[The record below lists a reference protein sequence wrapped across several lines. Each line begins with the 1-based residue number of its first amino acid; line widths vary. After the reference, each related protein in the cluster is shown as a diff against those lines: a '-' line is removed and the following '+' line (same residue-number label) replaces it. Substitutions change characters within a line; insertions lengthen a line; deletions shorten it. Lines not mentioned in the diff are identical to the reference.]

1 MIATLLFEGLAG
13 VGSKGMPPPDS
24 PVHKSA
30 QLHSENENS
39 RGQQEHMVWEPVSTE
54 ASVALDSDPPRE
66 SL

>member
-1 MIATLLFEGLAG
+1 
-13 VGSKGMPPPDS
+13 MPPPDS

-39 RGQQEHMVWEPVSTE
+39 WGQQEHMVWEPVSTE